1 MEHRRHSDVLRE
13 LLPLPGQRILD
24 IGCGDGSLVRFF
36 AKSGAHATGV
46 DINADVLARARA
58 GRQVADET
66 FTEARG
72 ETLPFLD
79 SSFDSAVYF
88 NALHHVPIAVQGRA
102 LREAARVLRP
112 GGTLLVVEP
121 IAEGP
126 NFRLVQPIDD
136 ETEMRA
142 AAKREVEALP
152 PSLLRH
158 EAQLVY
164 DATVRYPDF
173 ETFLARTKAVDAARA
188 TAITAKRDLMAKLF
202 AELGR
207 PGDDGIEFSQPT
219 RADLLRKP
227 QP

>member
-1 MEHRRHSDVLRE
+1 MRRRLAGA
-13 LLPLPGQRILD
+13 LL
-24 IGCGDGSLVRFF
+24 
-36 AKSGAHATGV
+36 AKNGAKATGV
-46 DINADVLARARA
+46 DINAEVLARARA
-58 GRQVADET
+58 DQRIADET

-72 ETLPFLD
+72 ESLPFPD

-88 NALHHVPIAVQGRA
+88 NALHHVPVAVQGEA

-136 ETEMRA
+136 ETEVRA
-142 AAKREVEALP
+142 AAKREVDALP
-152 PSLLRH
+152 ASLLRH
-158 EAQLVY
+158 DAQLVY

-173 ETFLARTKAVDAARA
+173 ATFLARTQAVDAARA
-188 TAITAKRDLMAKLF
+188 GIIAAKRDMLAKLF

-207 PGDDGIEFSQPT
+207 PGADGMAFSQPT
-219 RADLLRKP
+219 RADRLRKP

>member
-13 LLPLPGQRILD
+13 LLTLPGQRILD

-36 AKSGAHATGV
+36 AKNGAKATGV
-46 DINADVLARARA
+46 DINAEVLARARA
-58 GRQVADET
+58 NRQIADET

-72 ETLPFLD
+72 ESLPFPD

-88 NALHHVPIAVQGRA
+88 NALHHVPVAVQGEA

-136 ETEMRA
+136 ETEVRA

-158 EAQLVY
+158 ETQLVY

-173 ETFLARTKAVDAARA
+173 ATFLARTQAVDAARA
-188 TAITAKRDLMAKLF
+188 GIIAAKRDMLAKLF
-202 AELGR
+202 AALGR
-207 PGDDGIEFSQPT
+207 PGADGMAFSQPT
-219 RADLLRKP
+219 RADRLRKP

>member
-13 LLPLPGQRILD
+13 LLTLPGQRILD

-36 AKSGAHATGV
+36 AKNGAHATGV

-58 GRQVADET
+58 EKQVADET

-72 ETLPFLD
+72 ESLPFPEA
-79 SSFDSAVYF
+79 SFDSAVYF
-88 NALHHVPIAVQGRA
+88 NALHHVPVAVQGKA

-136 ETEMRA
+136 ETEVRA
-142 AAKREVEALP
+142 AAKREVDALP
-152 PSLLRH
+152 PTLLRH
-158 EAQLVY
+158 DAQLIY
-164 DATVRYPDF
+164 DATVRYPDL
-173 ETFLARTKAVDAARA
+173 ETFLSRTQAVDAARA
-188 TAITAKRDLMAKLF
+188 TIIAAKRDVLAKLF

-207 PGDDGIEFSQPT
+207 PGADGIEFSQPT
-219 RADLLRKP
+219 RADRLRKP